1 MSARVEMGMPENEVD
16 GTAWLVCALCAAAQ
30 PLGAAFWGCTACA
43 AEGRWGT
50 LEVAYAP
57 ALAQRA
63 WVGWPAQG
71 RRAAGASL
79 WDRPGLL
86 PPVAAARRLSLGEG
100 GTALP
105 RLEPICQAAGIA
117 ELYLKNEGGNP
128 TWAHKDRF
136 HAVAV
141 AMAAE
146 LGYAKVVSASTGNHG
161 ASMAAYA
168 ALHGLRALVLCH
180 EETPPLLT
188 DLMRAFGAT
197 VVQTDQAA
205 REELLC
211 ALVAQHGWYPA
222 TSPALPPVGNPYGA
236 EGYKTLAYEIV
247 EGLGGQAPAHVLTP
261 TAAGDGLRGMWR
273 GFCELR
279 DAGLIERL
287 PRLHSCQPSDVAP
300 LVRAWEGGQPEVV
313 ELASGRSRALS
324 IGDRISGSHALAAV
338 RASGGSG
345 IAVGE
350 EEIEQ
355 AQRLL
360 ARCGLAVESAS
371 AAPVAGALRLR
382 SILHGEVEGPVVC
395 VLTSAAIKWPAEMG
409 GLARGALLRDAH
421 SVAEL
426 EVHGVL

>member
-1 MSARVEMGMPENEVD
+1 
-16 GTAWLVCALCAAAQ
+16 
-30 PLGAAFWGCTACA
+30 
-43 AEGRWGT
+43 
-50 LEVAYAP
+50 
-57 ALAQRA
+57 
-63 WVGWPAQG
+63 
-71 RRAAGASL
+71 
-79 WDRPGLL
+79 
-86 PPVAAARRLSLGEG
+86 
-100 GTALP
+100 
-105 RLEPICQAAGIA
+105 
-117 ELYLKNEGGNP
+117 
-128 TWAHKDRF
+128 
-136 HAVAV
+136 
-141 AMAAE
+141 
-146 LGYAKVVSASTGNHG
+146 VSASTGNHG
-161 ASMAAYA
+161 ASMAAYG

-205 REELLC
+205 REALLG

-222 TSPALPPVGNPYGA
+222 TSPALPPVANPYGA

-273 GFCELR
+273 GFRELHA
-279 DAGLIERL
+279 AGLIGRL
-287 PRLHSCQPSDVAP
+287 PRLHSCQPAAVAP
-300 LVRAWEGGQPEVV
+300 LVRAWEGGQPDVV

-345 IAVGE
+345 IAVDE

-382 SILHGEVEGPVVC
+382 AALNGDVEGPVVC
-395 VLTSAAIKWPAEMG
+395 VLTSAAIKWPAEMA
-409 GLARGALLRDAH
+409 GLARGKLLRDLR
-421 SVAEL
+421 SLDEL
-426 EVHGVL
+426 EAHGVL